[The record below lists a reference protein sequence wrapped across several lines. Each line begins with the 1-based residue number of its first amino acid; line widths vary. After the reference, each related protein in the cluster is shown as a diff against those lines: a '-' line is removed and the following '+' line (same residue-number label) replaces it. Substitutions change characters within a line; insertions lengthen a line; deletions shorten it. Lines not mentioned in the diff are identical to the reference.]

1 MAKGLGK
8 GLSALIA
15 EKPIKAAPQN
25 ADATSNPVANSN
37 ITKLPV
43 DQLSPGKF
51 QPRQYFKED
60 QLHELAESIRK
71 NGVFQPIIV
80 RKIAN
85 DKYEIIAGERRWRA
99 SKICGL
105 ATVPVIEMSL
115 GDREAL
121 EIGIIE
127 NVQRQ
132 DLMVLEIADG
142 YKRLMNEF
150 SYTQED
156 LAGVIGKSRSAIAN
170 TMRLLA
176 LPDSVKDLINDEA
189 LSAGHAR
196 AILNTKAPEELA
208 QTIVKR
214 GLNVRQT
221 EALVKKLDK
230 GEIAPSGKGK
240 PLPDPEIVALE
251 KEISKK
257 IGHQVSISNSGDIG
271 KISISYSSLEEL
283 NTILH
288 KLES

>member
-1 MAKGLGK
+1 
-8 GLSALIA
+8 
-15 EKPIKAAPQN
+15 
-25 ADATSNPVANSN
+25 
-37 ITKLPV
+37 
-43 DQLSPGKF
+43 
-51 QPRQYFKED
+51 
-60 QLHELAESIRK
+60 
-71 NGVFQPIIV
+71 
-80 RKIAN
+80 
-85 DKYEIIAGERRWRA
+85 
-99 SKICGL
+99 
-105 ATVPVIEMSL
+105 MSL